1 MIISSDSEARQ
12 DMRNDMYSRIDLA
25 ERAAG
30 KAARRPSPR
39 GVVAAA
45 LLMLLAARTPVFAAR
60 DQKSVQPQGT
70 PPDLQI
76 TQVKPL
82 AASGSALTT
91 DVEIRWIAQVPR
103 LTSIEG
109 FDVVLEA
116 RYSDGS
122 KSAPRNEQLKS
133 SARSAILQLA
143 THPKQNSNATLKDF
157 KVSVKAKFKI
167 ASSLT
172 VVQQVTAAQ
181 GDSFR
186 SSAGS
191 SSSSQPEVFITAA
204 KLVAQ
209 GCAPGQ
215 RCVDVK
221 WTAVAPRNITINEF
235 IVSIEAL
242 RKNGTRSTDSKT
254 AGGADRQA
262 RLSTGPDDS
271 EINSIKVSLVTNF
284 SSLDFKTVVKEGTL
298 AQAFSKSDSYEV
310 GRLSQRAR
318 EEASLRKQSVNPRS
332 RFQPFISI
340 AAHSIC
346 QMRSGET
353 PRRLQPRSG
362 SAGGKIFG
370 FNEITFAD

>member
-1 MIISSDSEARQ
+1 M
-12 DMRNDMYSRIDLA
+12 
-25 ERAAG
+25 
-30 KAARRPSPR
+30 
-39 GVVAAA
+39 
-45 LLMLLAARTPVFAAR
+45 LMVARTLGFAPR
-60 DQKSVQPQGT
+60 DQKPVQPQGT

-82 AASGSALTT
+82 AAPGSGPTT

-122 KSAPRNEQLKS
+122 KSSARNEQLKA
-133 SARSAILQLA
+133 SARSALLQLA
-143 THPKQNSNATLKDF
+143 THPKQNSNAILKDF

-167 ASSLT
+167 ASTLT

-186 SSAGS
+186 STAGS

-209 GCAPGQ
+209 GCAPAQ

-221 WTAVAPRNITINEF
+221 WTAVAPRNITISEF

-242 RKNGTRSTDSKT
+242 RKNGTRSSDSKT
-254 AGGADRQA
+254 AGGSDRQA
-262 RLSTGPDDS
+262 RLSTGPNDS
-271 EINSIKVSLVTNF
+271 EISSIKVSLVTNF

-298 AQAFSKSDSYEV
+298 AQAVSSGDSPEV
-310 GRLSQRAR
+310 SRLSEQAR
-318 EEASLRKQSVNPRS
+318 KDASLREPKR
-332 RFQPFISI
+332 QPALAFKRFISI
-340 AAHSIC
+340 AAYSINR
-346 QMRSGET
+346 MSGGKT

-362 SAGGKIFG
+362 SAGDNRFG
-370 FNEITFAD
+370 FNEFTFAD